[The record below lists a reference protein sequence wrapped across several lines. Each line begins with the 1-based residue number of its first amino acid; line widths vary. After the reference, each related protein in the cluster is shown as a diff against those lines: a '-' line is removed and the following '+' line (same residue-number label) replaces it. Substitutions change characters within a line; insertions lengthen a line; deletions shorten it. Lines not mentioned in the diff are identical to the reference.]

1 MSAEADAVWS
11 KMVFLVSDGQTDWK
25 RAVVAEVGMP
35 FSRVRVL
42 RRLVDRPL
50 TLKALAEAAIIDAPA
65 ATVNVNDLERRGLV
79 GRATDPG
86 NGRVKLVSITPAG
99 RDVVARVAGVHFP
112 APLGVDALTGD
123 ELAELAR
130 MLGHIADES

>member
-11 KMVFLVSDGQTDWK
+11 KMVSLVSDGQTDWK
-25 RAVVAEVGMP
+25 RAVVAEVGIP

-42 RRLVDRPL
+42 RRLVDGPL

-79 GRATDPG
+79 ERAADPA
-86 NGRVKLVSITPAG
+86 NGRVKLVSITPEG
-99 RDVVARVAGVHFP
+99 RDMVARVARVHYP
-112 APLGVDALTGD
+112 APSGVDTLTRD
-123 ELAELAR
+123 ELARLAR
-130 MLGHIADES
+130 LLDHIADES

>member
-1 MSAEADAVWS
+1 MTAEADAVWS
-11 KMVFLVSDGQTDWK
+11 KMVSLVFDGQTDWK
-25 RAVVAEVGMP
+25 RQVVAEVGMP

-50 TLKALAEAAIIDAPA
+50 TLKGLAEVAIIDAPA

-79 GRATDPG
+79 ERTVDPG

-99 RDVVARVAGVHFP
+99 RDVVARVAGVQYP
-112 APLGVDALTGD
+112 APRGVDALTRD
-123 ELAELAR
+123 ELAELA
-130 MLGHIADES
+130 LLLDHIADES

>member
-1 MSAEADAVWS
+1 MSAEADVVWS
-11 KMVFLVSDGQTDWK
+11 KLISLVFDGQTDWK
-25 RAVVAEVGMP
+25 REVVSEVGMP

-50 TLKALAEAAIIDAPA
+50 TLKGLAEAAIIDAPA

-79 GRATDPG
+79 ERTVDPG

-99 RDVVARVAGVHFP
+99 RDVVARVAAVHYP
-112 APLGVDALTGD
+112 APRGVDALTRD
-123 ELAELAR
+123 ELAELA
-130 MLGHIADES
+130 LLLDHIADES